1 MNSTPHWDR
10 ARITYGMS
18 TADRRDAVRDARGSS
33 ADQNPI
39 VVCRVWECT
48 SGWVPAD
55 ALDD

>member
-1 MNSTPHWDR
+1 
-10 ARITYGMS
+10 MS